1 MKNPVERILPDPD
14 ATDAF
19 GRRLAALIPEEG
31 LAVALSGPLG
41 AGKSSLARALLRGLG
56 VTGPVPSPTYTLVE
70 PYVVHGRE
78 AYHVDLY
85 RLGEPEEL
93 DMLGLAD
100 IAEGAVLLVEWP
112 ERDTG
117 HRLRFDLTLH
127 LSHRDKG
134 RGLAVEPHTPLG
146 EAVARAA
153 LGETA

>member
-1 MKNPVERILPDPD
+1 LNDMVERILPDPD
-14 ATDAF
+14 ATEAF
-19 GRRLAALIPEEG
+19 GRRLATLIPEEG

-70 PYVVHGRE
+70 PYLVHGRE

-85 RLGEPEEL
+85 RLGEPGEL

-100 IAEGAVLLVEWP
+100 IVKGAVLLVEWP
-112 ERDTG
+112 ECDTG
-117 HRLRFDLTLH
+117 HRLRFDLTLYLTH
-127 LSHRDKG
+127 HDKG
-134 RGLAVEPHTPLG
+134 RGLRIEPHTPRG
-146 EAVARAA
+146 EEVARVA

>member
-1 MKNPVERILPDPD
+1 MNNTVERILPDPD

-19 GRRLAALIPEEG
+19 GRRLATLIPEKG
-31 LAVALSGPLG
+31 LSVALSGPLG

-78 AYHVDLY
+78 AYHADLY
-85 RLGEPEEL
+85 RLGEPDEL
-93 DMLGLAD
+93 DMLGLVEIAD
-100 IAEGAVLLVEWP
+100 GAVLLVEWP

-127 LSHRDKG
+127 LSHHDNG
-134 RGLAVEPHTPLG
+134 RGLILEPHTPQG

>member
-1 MKNPVERILPDPD
+1 MLEVW
-14 ATDAF
+14 
-19 GRRLAALIPEEG
+19 AA
-31 LAVALSGPLG
+31 
-41 AGKSSLARALLRGLG
+41 
-56 VTGPVPSPTYTLVE
+56 
-70 PYVVHGRE
+70 HGWSEHAHPPRVRE
-78 AYHVDLY
+78 W
-85 RLGEPEEL
+85 
-93 DMLGLAD
+93 
-100 IAEGAVLLVEWP
+100 LLVEWP